1 MEKRTWAEINLYAL
15 ANNILQIRKITNPNA
30 QVMAVVKADAYGH
43 GVARCAELLLKNGA
57 DRFGVATL
65 NEAIELRRIFD
76 EVPILIL
83 GSSFESETDELVKNN
98 ITPNVYM
105 PEFAKALSDSAVKL
119 GKTIKVHI
127 KLDTGMSRIGFP
139 VTDGD
144 NSGIINEIIAI
155 SRLPMLEI
163 EGIFSHFST
172 SDELDKAYTHLQFK
186 RFMSVCDELEK
197 RGLKIPI
204 KHICNSAGI
213 MMYPQY
219 HLDMVRPGVI
229 LYGMYPSDEVD
240 KKLIDLKYV
249 MSLKSIITYVK
260 DVEPGRGVGY
270 GKEYIADGAA
280 KIATVPIGYADGYL
294 RALAKNAKIAVGE
307 KLFPIAGRICMDQC
321 MIDVT
326 GVNNINRGDEALIFG
341 NGAVTVD
348 DIAKWLGTINYEVTC
363 ILGHRVPRVYV
374 RGGKTVEVLEYLL

>member
-1 MEKRTWAEINLYAL
+1 MEKRTWAEINLDAL
-15 ANNILQIRKITNPNA
+15 ANNIRQIRKITNPNA

>member
-1 MEKRTWAEINLYAL
+1 MEKRTWAEINLDAL
-15 ANNILQIRKITNPNA
+15 ANNIRQIRKITNPNA

-105 PEFAKALSDSAVKL
+105 PEFARALSDSAVKL